1 MPRATGTFTL
11 DSWEPETY
19 DEAEGA
25 TLSRV
30 HVTKTFA
37 GDLVGT
43 STTDIITAVARVEDS
58 AAYAGFERFTGT
70 LHGRKGTFVL
80 HHNATAYA
88 GEAALTW
95 DVLPDSGTGE
105 LAGIRGSGGIVN
117 VDGAHSYH
125 LDYELG

>member
-1 MPRATGTFTL
+1 MTRAGGTFTL

-25 TLSRV
+25 TLSLV
-30 HVTKTFA
+30 HVTKTFS

-58 AAYAGFERFTGT
+58 AAYAGFERFSGT

-80 HHNATAYA
+80 HHNATAHA
-88 GEAALTW
+88 GESALTW
-95 DVLPDSGTGE
+95 NVLPDSGTGE
-105 LAGIRGSGGIVN
+105 LTGIRGTGGIVN
-117 VDGAHSYH
+117 SDGVHSYH